1 MHTDIDEVTAGIYR
15 LSTYVEEVDFTFNQ
29 YLIDADQPLLFHC
42 GMRALFPVISAA
54 VPQVMPLTRLRWISF
69 GHWEADESGAM
80 NDWLEAAS
88 EAQVAV
94 GTIGCMLSVNDLAV
108 RPPKPLEDEESLDLG
123 GKRVRYLATPHVPHG
138 WDAGVLFEETSK
150 TLFCGDLF
158 TRTGRC
164 EAISEDDPIAP
175 ALAVED
181 TFGATALTP
190 NTAPTIRR
198 LAALKPEMLALMH
211 GAAFRGDCER
221 ALLTLADSYEE
232 RFKRVRTSKKD
243 GISSRFR

>member
-1 MHTDIDEVTAGIYR
+1 M
-15 LSTYVEEVDFTFNQ
+15 
-29 YLIDADQPLLFHC
+29 
-42 GMRALFPVISAA
+42 
-54 VPQVMPLTRLRWISF
+54 MPLTRLRWISF

-94 GTIGCMLSVNDLAV
+94 GTMGCMLSVNDLAV

-158 TRTGRC
+158 TRTGRY

-175 ALAVED
+175 AQHLA
-181 TFGATALTP
+181 
-190 NTAPTIRR
+190 
-198 LAALKPEMLALMH
+198 
-211 GAAFRGDCER
+211 
-221 ALLTLADSYEE
+221 
-232 RFKRVRTSKKD
+232 
-243 GISSRFR
+243 RFRRGGA

>member
-1 MHTDIDEVTAGIYR
+1 MHTDIDEVMAGIYR
-15 LSTYVEEVDFTFNQ
+15 LSTYIEEVDFTFNQ

-54 VPQVMPLTRLRWISF
+54 VPQVMPLTRLRWVSF

-94 GTIGCMLSVNDLAV
+94 GTMGCMLSVNDLAV

-158 TRTGRC
+158 TRNRALRGDLGRRSYRARSGGRGHLWSHC
-164 EAISEDDPIAP
+164 ADPSHRPDHAP
-175 ALAVED
+175 AGCPQAGDAGVD
-181 TFGATALTP
+181 AWV
-190 NTAPTIRR
+190 R
-198 LAALKPEMLALMH
+198 LS
-211 GAAFRGDCER
+211 RG
-221 ALLTLADSYEE
+221 L
-232 RFKRVRTSKKD
+232 
-243 GISSRFR
+243 

>member
-175 ALAVED
+175 ALTVED

-232 RFKRVRTSKKD
+232 RFKRVRT
-243 GISSRFR
+243 

>member
-1 MHTDIDEVTAGIYR
+1 MHTEIDEVTAGIYR
-15 LSTYVEEVDFTFNQ
+15 LSTYVEEIDFTFNQ

-69 GHWEADESGAM
+69 GHWESDESGAM
-80 NDWLEAAS
+80 NDWLEAAP

-108 RPPKPLEDEESLDLG
+108 RPPKPLEDEERLDLG

-158 TRTGRC
+158 TRTGCC

-181 TFGATALTP
+181 TFGSTALTP

-198 LAALKPEMLALMH
+198 LATLKPEMLALMH
-211 GAAFRGDCER
+211 GPAFRGDCER
-221 ALLTLADSYEE
+221 ALHTLADSYEE
-232 RFKRVRTSKKD
+232 RFKRVR
-243 GISSRFR
+243 

>member
-1 MHTDIDEVTAGIYR
+1 MHTEIDEVTAGIYR
-15 LSTYVEEVDFTFNQ
+15 LSTYVEEIDFTFNQ

-108 RPPKPLEDEESLDLG
+108 RPPKPLEDEERLDLG

-181 TFGATALTP
+181 TFGSTALTP

-198 LAALKPEMLALMH
+198 LATLKPAMLALMH
-211 GAAFRGDCER
+211 GPAFRGDCER

-232 RFKRVRTSKKD
+232 RFKRVR
-243 GISSRFR
+243 